1 MGKTSLALLC
11 LLGLALAHLSHA
23 QNTPQDYL
31 TAHNAA
37 RAEVGVQPM
46 TWDKKLANYASQYV
60 SEKLIGDCNLEHS
73 GGPYGE
79 NLAAGGVAD
88 FDGADAVKMWVSEK
102 PYYNYDSNSCVGGE
116 CGHYTQVVWNT
127 SVNVGCARVLCKNGE
142 WWIVSCNY
150 DPPGNYFGERPYI
163 KKGST

>member
-1 MGKTSLALLC
+1 MPKTPHKTTLPPT
-11 LLGLALAHLSHA
+11 
-23 QNTPQDYL
+23 TPRGQRL
-31 TAHNAA
+31 
-37 RAEVGVQPM
+37 ESSPC

-79 NLAAGGVAD
+79 NLAAGGATD

-116 CGHYTQVVWNT
+116 CGHYTQVV
-127 SVNVGCARVLCKNGE
+127 
-142 WWIVSCNY
+142 
-150 DPPGNYFGERPYI
+150 
-163 KKGST
+163 